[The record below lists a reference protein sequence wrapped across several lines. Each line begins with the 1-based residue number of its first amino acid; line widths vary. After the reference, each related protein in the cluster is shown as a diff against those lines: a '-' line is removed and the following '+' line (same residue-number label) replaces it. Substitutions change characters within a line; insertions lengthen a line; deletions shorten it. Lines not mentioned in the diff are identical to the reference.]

1 MSEELITSFKAFVGQ
16 VVSLKLVTLA
26 FATQAE
32 VRSFLKRYKYL
43 LCNLV
48 FFSKLKSRI
57 CSCHVTWPCVKDGCF
72 RFTCT
77 FHFFFL
83 MVGLVKSMS
92 STGATTS
99 WRTRIM
105 RKNHVTIFWAVKNRL

>member
-32 VRSFLKRYKYL
+32 MRSFLKRYKYL
-43 LCNLV
+43 LCNLA

-77 FHFFFL
+77 FHFFLSNGGPGKIHVFDRCHYL
-83 MVGLVKSMS
+83 ME
-92 STGATTS
+92 
-99 WRTRIM
+99 
-105 RKNHVTIFWAVKNRL
+105 N